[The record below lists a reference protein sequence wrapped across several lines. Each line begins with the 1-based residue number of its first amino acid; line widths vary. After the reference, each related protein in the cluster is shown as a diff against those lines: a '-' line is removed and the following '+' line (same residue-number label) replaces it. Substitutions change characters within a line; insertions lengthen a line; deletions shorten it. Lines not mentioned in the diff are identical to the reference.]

1 MRITHD
7 QARRLAVRA
16 TGLDR
21 ARPTRVDRRHFRRVL
36 ADVDVVQL
44 DSVNVVARAHEL
56 LFHARLGPHD
66 RTALDTWLWR
76 SRDAH
81 ECWAHVASLMPSD
94 AWPLLAHR
102 RADNATH
109 PWGSVQ
115 RLVDDQPDY
124 VARVLQAVTDGG
136 PLTVSDLDDRG
147 ERRPGFWGWGAGK
160 KVLHWLFLSGQVAV
174 DHRDRSFRAAYD
186 LPRRVLGTDLTA
198 VEPPPRE
205 IAIQELVL
213 RAVRA
218 QGVGTTASLADH
230 HRLPVRAAGAALE
243 RLAAGGQVR
252 EVEVDDWGRPG
263 WLLSDT
269 VLPRIV
275 RGRALVAPFD
285 PLVWFRPRTER
296 VFGMHYR
303 IEIYVP
309 EAKREYGYYVL
320 PFLLG
325 DRLVARVDTKADR
338 RTGTLVVRGAW
349 AQPGVD
355 HHHVGHELAEEL
367 RSLARHTLG
376 TEDVALERNG
386 DLASALAPHL

>member
-1 MRITHD
+1 VRITAA

-16 TGLDR
+16 SGLDR
-21 ARPTRVDRRHFRRVL
+21 PRPERVDRRHFRRVL

-56 LFHARLGPHD
+56 VFHARLGPHD
-66 RTALDTWLWR
+66 PADLDRWLWR
-76 SRDAH
+76 SREAH
-81 ECWAHVASLMPSD
+81 ECWAHVASVMPSE

-115 RLVDDQPDY
+115 RLVDEQPER
-124 VARVLQAVTDGG
+124 VARVLRAVTDGG
-136 PLTVSDLDDRG
+136 PLTVSDLDDDGRG
-147 ERRPGFWGWGAGK
+147 QGFWGWGAGK

-186 LPRRVLGTDLTA
+186 LPHRVLGSDLA
-198 VEPPPRE
+198 DAPPPPRQVAVE
-205 IAIQELVL
+205 ELVL
-213 RAVRA
+213 RAARA
-218 QGVGTTASLADH
+218 QGVGTSASLADH
-230 HRLPVRAAGAALE
+230 HRLPVRTTSAALD
-243 RLAAGGQVR
+243 RLATRGQVV
-252 EVEVDDWGRPG
+252 EVDVDDWGRPG
-263 WLLSDT
+263 WMLTDT

-309 EAKREYGYYVL
+309 EARREYGYYVL

-338 RTGTLVVRGAW
+338 RTGRLVVRGAW
-349 AQPGVD
+349 AQPDVD
-355 HHHVGHELAEEL
+355 HHHVAAELAEEL

-376 TEDVALERNG
+376 VEEVVLERHG
-386 DLASALAPHL
+386 DLSPALAPHL